1 MTKYGP
7 KIKISSDLL
16 EILYTSQ
23 FEGTEYEI
31 EIDILYLNTNLFDI
45 LYLNTNFKQLT
56 AKIKI
61 SSDLLKNVC
70 TSQFEGTSNIK

>member
-16 EILYTSQ
+16 AILYTSQ

-31 EIDILYLNTNLFDI
+31 EIDI